1 MIICAA
7 LKVQIEGL
15 DHETIIPCRRH
26 GDAYKIL
33 KDLGYAPKTK
43 YKELAQGF
51 ITDEGEFLNRR
62 QAFINACQCGQL
74 SQTTKWYKQDHND
87 DELYSEDLY

>member
-7 LKVQIEGL
+7 VKIQVEGL
-15 DHETIIPCRRH
+15 DPTTIIPCRRH
-26 GDAYKIL
+26 GDAMMIL

-43 YKELAQGF
+43 YKKLEEGF
-51 ITDEGEFLNRR
+51 LTHEGDFMNRKVAFDYALDIGQLNR
-62 QAFINACQCGQL
+62 
-74 SQTTKWYKQDHND
+74 TTQWYKDDHGD